1 MTRIYCARLTQGS
14 SGFILLILI
23 LILVFGGG
31 FKGGFD
37 GDILFIFLIIF
48 LLEGFLRNDS
58 FKAIYF

>member
-1 MTRIYCARLTQGS
+1 MTKDLLQGLTQGS

-37 GDILFIFLIIF
+37 GGYIVYFSNNIFIMRV
-48 LLEGFLRNDS
+48 FLRNR
-58 FKAIYF
+58 